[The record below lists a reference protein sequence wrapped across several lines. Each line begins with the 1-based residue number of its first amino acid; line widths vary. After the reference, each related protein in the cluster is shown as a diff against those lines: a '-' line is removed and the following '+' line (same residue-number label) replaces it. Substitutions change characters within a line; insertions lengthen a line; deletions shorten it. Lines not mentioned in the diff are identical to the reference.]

1 MRWMQFGAP
10 TKENIMWLLK
20 QLRGLAEALKDI
32 HNLSS
37 IGPSLPTPSPAP
49 NLVAPQLQM
58 RKSGW
63 HHDLKPEN
71 ILLYK
76 SSGHERGTFQISDF
90 GSGKIH
96 TYRSGSVNTR
106 SPIGTLT
113 YEAPEAKLERATS
126 RPYDMWSLGCVFL
139 ELLIWAVLDYGA
151 VETFASERVDRR
163 HPGSQTDLIED
174 DSFWQM
180 AESGKITLRQQVVDW
195 ITILGSECQQQRQQP
210 FKEVLELVIRMLD
223 PDRWTRIIALD
234 LWNTLDQIHHQKS
247 HDLKDSQDYSLPES
261 NNDGSSSALP
271 RLSLIPPDRSHPSP
285 IHSEMISFGSNAA
298 FVTGDSMTL
307 SPIDHRTTRRN
318 SSGSIRS
325 PSNSSL
331 LSRDPSIASSNMSTH
346 GHHGSVDGHD
356 DRMDESR

>member
-10 TKENIMWLLK
+10 SNENIMWLLK

-37 IGPSLPTPSPAP
+37 IGSSLPTPSPGP
-49 NLVAPQLQM
+49 NLVAPQPQM

-76 SSGHERGTFQISDF
+76 SLGHERGTFQVSDF

-113 YEAPEAKLERATS
+113 YEPPEAKLEGATS
-126 RPYDMWSLGCVFL
+126 RPYDVWSLGCVFL

-151 VETFASERVDRR
+151 VETFANDRVDRR

-180 AESGKITLRQQVVDW
+180 AESGEITLRKQVVEW
-195 ITILGSECQQQRQQP
+195 ITLLGSKVQQQRRQP
-210 FKEVLELVIRMLD
+210 FKEVLTLVIRMLD
-223 PDRWTRIIALD
+223 PDRRKRIIALD
-234 LWNTLDQIHHQKS
+234 LWNTLDQIYHQKS
-247 HDLKDSQDYSLPES
+247 HDLHDSRDGSLPES
-261 NNDGSSSALP
+261 DDNNGPSSSLP
-271 RLSLIPPDRSHPSP
+271 RLSLIPPDRSHADPFHNEITP
-285 IHSEMISFGSNAA
+285 AFGSNAGLLA
-298 FVTGDSMTL
+298 GDSLTL
-307 SPIDHRTTRRN
+307 SPIDHRTHHSRN
-318 SSGSIRS
+318 SSGSLHS
-325 PSNSSL
+325 PSNRTP
-331 LSRDPSIASSNMSTH
+331 LSRNPSNASSNMSTR
-346 GHHGSVDGHD
+346 GHHGSDDGQ
-356 DRMDESR
+356 